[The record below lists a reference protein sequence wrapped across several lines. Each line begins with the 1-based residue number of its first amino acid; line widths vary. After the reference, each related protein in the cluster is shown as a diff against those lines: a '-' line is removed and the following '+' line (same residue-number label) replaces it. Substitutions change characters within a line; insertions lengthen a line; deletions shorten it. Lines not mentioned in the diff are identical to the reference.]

1 MTQLTKRQIECL
13 RLSATMT
20 DKDIAR
26 HLGISHHTVSLHVR
40 EAMRKLGVSGRKAAL
55 RSLAGNP
62 LYASDGMAAMT
73 GATAS
78 GGVTGNL
85 DGPGDDLVRPRSLYD
100 RYAGLGPW
108 RTPPRWFGGRILLI
122 VAVAAGIL
130 LVLGGALALLKVV
143 FESVQAVR
151 TWLA

>member
-1 MTQLTKRQIECL
+1 MSQLTKRQLECL

-40 EAMRKLGVSGRKAAL
+40 EALRKLGVGSRKAAL
-55 RSLAGNP
+55 RNLASNP
-62 LYASDGMAAMT
+62 LYGSDGMPDEAVPVST
-73 GATAS
+73 PTVTAD
-78 GGVTGNL
+78 L
-85 DGPGDDLVRPRSLYD
+85 DVPEDDPASRRSLYD
-100 RYAGLGPW
+100 RYASLGSW

-130 LVLGGALALLKVV
+130 IVLGGAMALLKVV
-143 FESVQAVR
+143 FESVQTIRA
-151 TWLA
+151 WQ